1 MKKND
6 LKLSAKAGLV
16 TWHDSCSTW
25 PVLVLILLIALNF
38 IVSDSQATHAYISAS
53 LNNQELPRWEL
64 FDEIAHTST
73 VDTRRT
79 VVLYDNLH
87 FRHGRMDEDRP
98 VFGKGCQ
105 CLVPADIV
113 NINLNMT
120 YLFHG
125 PARPAGD
132 MLGELIYANIEL
144 KKMLEQ
150 YEKIRKTAVEIA
162 EMAGTPSLLD
172 SPYAIYMPAIQ
183 FDAKLDSGSV
193 SYAPVHKKNT
203 AKQSSSRKKPVT
215 VTAKMK
221 RVSSFINRSMV
232 SSFTMPKVPAT
243 NTEEKPGEESIDT
256 TAAPIAGIAAPE
268 KFINMAARAKINMSG
283 QPGILTPGSSQNYRK
298 GFNNIDETGQ
308 KRPDKRVEPE
318 MTGELPWWIKAPSEF
333 ITYCMNNKI
342 EAGIMLLFF
351 IFFLNLVGAIF
362 RR

>member
-6 LKLSAKAGLV
+6 FKQSANAGLV

-25 PVLVLILLIALNF
+25 PVLVLILLIALIF
-38 IVSDSQATHAYISAS
+38 IVSNSQDTHAYISAS
-53 LNNQELPRWEL
+53 LNNQELPKWEL
-64 FDEIAHTST
+64 FDEIARTSH
-73 VDTRRT
+73 VDTHRT

-125 PARPAGD
+125 PATPAGD

-172 SPYAIYMPAIQ
+172 SPYTIYMPAIQ
-183 FDAKLDSGSV
+183 FEAKFDSANNV
-193 SYAPVHKKNT
+193 NAPAQKKN
-203 AKQSSSRKKPVT
+203 AEKQSSSRRQPFSV
-215 VTAKMK
+215 VSKMK
-221 RVSSFINRSMV
+221 QVSSFINRSMV
-232 SSFTMPKVPAT
+232 SSFTMPTAPAAMAE
-243 NTEEKPGEESIDT
+243 NKAGGESIDT
-256 TAAPIAGIAAPE
+256 TAAPLAEIAAPE
-268 KFINMAARAKINMSG
+268 KFLNMAARAKINMPG
-283 QPGILTPGSSQNYRK
+283 QPGILTPGPSQSFRNGVK
-298 GFNNIDETGQ
+298 SEEPGN
-308 KRPDKRVEPE
+308 KRPQKRVEPE

>member
-1 MKKND
+1 MKND
-6 LKLSAKAGLV
+6 GFKQSAKAGLA
-16 TWHDSCSTW
+16 TWHDSCSMLS
-25 PVLVLILLIALNF
+25 VLFLILLTASILIASN
-38 IVSDSQATHAYISAS
+38 SQATHAYISESPSA
-53 LNNQELPRWEL
+53 QALPKWEL
-64 FDEIAHTST
+64 FEEIERKTP
-73 VDTRRT
+73 VDNHRA

-98 VFGKGCQ
+98 IFGKGCQ
-105 CLVPADIV
+105 CLVPADII

-172 SPYAIYMPAIQ
+172 SPFSIYMPAIQ
-183 FDAKLDSGSV
+183 FDTKLDSGSV
-193 SYAPVHKKNT
+193 NHTSVHERT
-203 AKQSSSRKKPVT
+203 TEKQSSSSKRPVS

-221 RVSSFINRSMV
+221 WVSSFINRSMV

-256 TAAPIAGIAAPE
+256 TAPPLAGIAAPE
-268 KFINMAARAKINMSG
+268 KFLNMAARAKINMPG
-283 QPGILTPGSSQNYRK
+283 QPGILTPGPSQSYRNGGK
-298 GFNNIDETGQ
+298 SEETGN

-333 ITYCMNNKI
+333 ITYCMNNKL